1 MLFSSRR
8 LFLTSGPG
16 TGAGMEM
23 LTFLWREILHDLVNL
38 IDKILIV
45 LDFTGFYLE
54 ERGEVP
60 A

>member
-1 MLFSSRR
+1 
-8 LFLTSGPG
+8 
-16 TGAGMEM
+16 MEM

-54 ERGEVP
+54 EREEVP